1 MHEIRPSDPIL
12 PSEDAVL
19 AFRFNNASL
28 ILVLGLA
35 IAMFA
40 ALLVFSRR
48 RISMGHMPLVGTDSR
63 AISAAC
69 HISPLSKSDDET
81 DGLVG
86 CPDESGGSEVELNG
100 LGPVVE
106 NQRLMDSESKSRC
119 ESEAAVV
126 RTGVSRSLLKWGIVR
141 MPQEWHNAP
150 DDLEEDVVPP
160 GAELVHMSF
169 GTRLDNVEV
178 PKEGQ
183 LYIFL

>member
-40 ALLVFSRR
+40 ALLILSRR

-69 HISPLSKSDDET
+69 HVSPLSKASKELDDF
-81 DGLVG
+81 VV
-86 CPDESGGSEVELNG
+86 CRDESGGSEAELNG
-100 LGPVVE
+100 LGSVVE
-106 NQRLMDSESKSRC
+106 NQGLMESETEPGVESKS
-119 ESEAAVV
+119 AVV
-126 RTGVSRSLLKWGIVR
+126 RAEVSRSLLKWGIVR
-141 MPQEWHNAP
+141 MSQAWYKAS
-150 DDLEEDVVPP
+150 DDLEDNATPSE
-160 GAELVHMSF
+160 AEVVHMSF
-169 GTRLDNVEV
+169 GTKLDNVET
-178 PKEGQ
+178 PKEGNW
-183 LYIFL
+183 YIFL